1 MRPSSLSGMPSAKLL
16 LFALAAPAS
25 LLASCASAPMHET
38 SDPAVSGPVMIAT
51 WPFGKLA
58 VDAASESVAAGGSA
72 LDGIEVGIRL
82 IESLGSDGSV
92 GLAGRPNA
100 AGYPQLDACIMDG
113 PTRGAGS
120 VGGMEGIVHP
130 ITAARRVMDS
140 SKHVMLV
147 GEGARWFALEHG
159 LESVDVSD
167 LDAKKAAWV
176 EREQDPAEPLEKGHD
191 TITLL
196 MLDGNGDLFGGCS
209 TSGAGGKLPGRV
221 GDSPILG
228 AGLFVDNEVGAA
240 GATGVGENVMRY
252 SATTVIVEMMRQGM
266 HPQEACEAMVHRIAA
281 VDPLGYQ
288 LDVCFIAIDKQ
299 GRTGAAASNQRFPFA
314 VGAGG
319 RSEVRSVEAVERP

>member
-1 MRPSSLSGMPSAKLL
+1 M
-16 LFALAAPAS
+16 
-25 LLASCASAPMHET
+25 
-38 SDPAVSGPVMIAT
+38 
-51 WPFGKLA
+51 
-58 VDAASESVAAGGSA
+58 DAAAESLAAGGSGLA
-72 LDGIEVGIRL
+72 GIETGIRL

-113 PTRGAGS
+113 PSRGAGS

-140 SKHVMLV
+140 SRHVMLV

-159 LESVDVSD
+159 LETVDVSD
-167 LDAKKAAWV
+167 LDAKKTAWV
-176 EREQDPAEPLEKGHD
+176 ERERDPEEPAEKGHD

-196 MLDGNGDLFGGCS
+196 MLDGNGDLYGGCS

-266 HPQEACEAMVHRIAA
+266 TPQEACEAMVHRIAA
-281 VDPLGYQ
+281 VDPLGYE
-288 LDVCFIAIDKQ
+288 LDVCFIAMDKQ
-299 GRTGAAASNQRFPFA
+299 GRWGAAASNQRFPFA
-314 VGAGG
+314 VGEAGQS
-319 RSEVRSVEAVERP
+319 RVVHVEAVPQR

>member
-1 MRPSSLSGMPSAKLL
+1 MSSAKLL

-25 LLASCASAPMHET
+25 LLVGCASAPMQET
-38 SDPAVSGPVMIAT
+38 PEPAASGPVMIAT

-58 VDAASESVAAGGSA
+58 VDAAAEKVAAGGSG
-72 LDGIEVGIRL
+72 LDGIEEGIRL

-100 AGYPQLDACIMDG
+100 AGYPQLDACIMEG

-140 SKHVMLV
+140 SRHVMLV
-147 GEGARWFALEHG
+147 GEGARWFALEQG
-159 LESVDVSD
+159 LETVDVSD
-167 LDAKKAAWV
+167 LAAKKAAWV
-176 EREQDPAEPLEKGHD
+176 ARDRDPEEPAEKGHD

-196 MLDGNGDLFGGCS
+196 MLDGNGDLYGGCS

>member
-1 MRPSSLSGMPSAKLL
+1 MI
-16 LFALAAPAS
+16 
-25 LLASCASAPMHET
+25 E
-38 SDPAVSGPVMIAT
+38 SDPSRPQGPVMIAT

-58 VDAASESVAAGGSA
+58 VDAAAESLAAGGSG
-72 LDGIEVGIRL
+72 LDGIEAGIRL

-113 PTRGAGS
+113 PSRGAGS

-140 SKHVMLV
+140 SRHVMLV

-159 LESVDVSD
+159 LETVDVSD
-167 LDAKKAAWV
+167 LDAKKTAWV
-176 EREQDPAEPLEKGHD
+176 ERERDPEEPAEKGHD

-196 MLDGNGDLFGGCS
+196 MLDGNGDLYGGCS

-266 HPQEACEAMVHRIAA
+266 TPQEACEAMVHRIAA
-281 VDPLGYQ
+281 VDPLGYE
-288 LDVCFIAIDKQ
+288 LDVCFIAMDKQ
-299 GRTGAAASNQRFPFA
+299 GRWGAAASNQRFPFA
-314 VGAGG
+314 VGEAGQS
-319 RSEVRSVEAVERP
+319 RVVHVEAVPRR

>member
-1 MRPSSLSGMPSAKLL
+1 MRPPSLVAMSSAKLL

-25 LLASCASAPMHET
+25 LLASCASAPMQDTPE
-38 SDPAVSGPVMIAT
+38 SAGSGPVMIAT

-58 VDAASESVAAGGSA
+58 VDAAVEKVAAGGSA
-72 LDGIEVGIRL
+72 LDAIEEGIRL
-82 IESLGSDGSV
+82 IETLGSDGSV

-100 AGYPQLDACIMDG
+100 AGYPQLDACIMEG

-140 SKHVMLV
+140 SRHVMLV
-147 GEGARWFALEHG
+147 GEGARWFALEQG
-159 LESVDVSD
+159 LETVDVSD
-167 LDAKKAAWV
+167 LDAKKTAWV
-176 EREQDPAEPLEKGHD
+176 ERERDPAEPKEKGHD

-196 MLDGNGDLFGGCS
+196 MLDENGDLFGGCS

-281 VDPLGYQ
+281 VDPLGYE
-288 LDVCFIAIDKQ
+288 LDVCFIALDKQ

-314 VGAGG
+314 VGEEGA
-319 RSEVRSVEAVERP
+319 SEVRSVDAVSRR

>member
-1 MRPSSLSGMPSAKLL
+1 MQDTP
-16 LFALAAPAS
+16 APAS
-25 LLASCASAPMHET
+25 
-38 SDPAVSGPVMIAT
+38 SGPVMIAT

-58 VDAASESVAAGGSA
+58 VDAAAERMAAGGSG
-72 LDGIEVGIRL
+72 LDAIEEGIRL
-82 IESLGSDGSV
+82 IETLGSDGSV

-100 AGYPQLDACIMDG
+100 AGYAQLDACIMEG

-140 SKHVMLV
+140 SRHVMLV
-147 GEGARWFALEHG
+147 GEGARWFALEQG
-159 LESVDVSD
+159 LETVDVSD
-167 LDAKKAAWV
+167 LAAKKAAWV
-176 EREQDPAEPLEKGHD
+176 ERDRDPEEPAEKGHD

-196 MLDGNGDLFGGCS
+196 MLDGNGDLYGGCS

-319 RSEVRSVEAVERP
+319 QSEVRSVEAVERP